1 MCGLAVYH
9 SCHARSIPVVAI
21 QRSSCCTMSYVL
33 AFRRWY
39 LTTHLLLN
47 ILYSVPHNEMATLTE
62 DKVRTASLSST
73 SSPRNFSKPSAPS
86 SPALRGEPMA
96 TALATTPP
104 IPARPFPPPAV
115 VAGVHRGW
123 KPLGFLSILRNVLVK
138 TPFWLTWLR
147 ILQSLLAGVVIG
159 CLVWNLTF
167 DDFSG
172 VSTRFM
178 LQMMMSV

>member
-1 MCGLAVYH
+1 
-9 SCHARSIPVVAI
+9 VVAI
-21 QRSSCCTMSYVL
+21 QRSSCCTMSYL
-33 AFRRWY
+33 LTFTHWY

-73 SSPRNFSKPSAPS
+73 SSPHNFSKPSAPS
-86 SPALRGEPMA
+86 SPALRGESMGA
-96 TALATTPP
+96 ALATTPP
-104 IPARPFPPPAV
+104 MPAARPFPPPAV
-115 VAGVHRGW
+115 VADVHRGW

-147 ILQSLLAGVVIG
+147 ILQSVLAGVVIG
-159 CLVWNLTF
+159 CLVWNLMF

-172 VSTRFM
+172 VSTHVM
-178 LQMMMSV
+178 L